1 MKKVLALV
9 LFAVALTS
17 CDNLLEEVAEDNKN
31 NTEFKIFNDKLKG
44 SKGGDA
50 PQNQGSGS
58 GQTNNQSKPKE
69 QQ

>member
-9 LFAVALTS
+9 LFAVAFTA
-17 CDNLLEEVAEDNKN
+17 CDNALEEIAEDNKN

-44 SKGGDA
+44 SKGDDA
-50 PQNQGSGS
+50 PQNQGSG
-58 GQTNNQSKPKE
+58 QNTQSKPKE